1 MERFGFTDSEG
12 VFIRC
17 YKWLPQGEPVAV
29 VQIVHGMAEHA
40 KKYNAFAEF
49 LNSHSIAVY
58 AHDHR
63 GHGETIFDND
73 FGYYGKG
80 GFNLAV
86 ENTYK
91 VTKIIKADFPDV
103 PNYIFGH
110 SMGSFVTQR
119 FIQKHGTDVDKCVL
133 CGSNGPDF
141 VLSIGGRIVAKIVT
155 LFKGDRYYSP
165 FLDKM
170 AFGSYNKKTKNSTNK
185 DWLTRDDSKVDK
197 YVKDPLC
204 GRIVTA
210 SFFYELSKGMSQ
222 IFYKRNLKNI
232 PKDLPVFIISGDMDP
247 VGKYGKGV
255 KKLFETYKKE
265 GLKNISMKL
274 YEGARHELI
283 NEINKEEIMNDV
295 YDFLLS

>member
-17 YKWLPQGEPVAV
+17 YKWLPDTKPVAV
-29 VQIVHGMAEHA
+29 VQIVHGMMEHA
-40 KKYNAFAEF
+40 RKYSAFAEF

-63 GHGETIFDND
+63 GHGETIVDND

-86 ENTYK
+86 ENTYE
-91 VTKIIKADFPDV
+91 VTKIIKSDFPEL
-103 PNYIFGH
+103 PNYIFAH

-119 FIQKHGTDVDKCVL
+119 FIQNYGKEIHKCIL
-133 CGSNGPDF
+133 CGSDGPDF
-141 VLSIGGRIVAKIVT
+141 LYFLGRVVAKIIT
-155 LFKGDRYYSP
+155 FFRGDRHYSK

-170 AFGSYNKKTKNSTNK
+170 AFGSYNKKTKNATNK

-197 YVKDPLC
+197 YVNDPLC
-204 GRIVTA
+204 GKTVTA
-210 SFFYELSKGMSQ
+210 SFFYELSKGMDQ
-222 IFYKRNLKNI
+222 NFYKKNLKKI
-232 PKDLPVFIISGDMDP
+232 PKELPVFIISGDMDP

-255 KKLFETYKKE
+255 LKLFDVYQKL
-265 GLKNISMKL
+265 GLKNVKMKL

-283 NEINKEEIMNDV
+283 NEINKEEIMKDI